1 MSHILSAWVYIAD
14 SKQWDLTKGDSFF
27 TLSDIIRNI
36 IDGNYADPM
45 LHLESIQL
53 NSLDQFP
60 IKTAIQWITLW
71 DGEIQIFNR
80 WDVEKNIWW
89 KKWKIGVICWLDDQ
103 ILILDL
109 SEIRSIT
116 QEKVHK
122 LIQPEDMIGALMQSQ
137 RSFSVQS
144 SDSGLAVSMH

>member
-14 SKQWDLTKGDSFF
+14 SKQGDLTKGDSFF

-36 IDGNYADPM
+36 IDGRYNNPLVYLELVQFRAPEKSPM
-45 LHLESIQL
+45 KAILTGI
-53 NSLDQFP
+53 SLWNNQVK
-60 IKTAIQWITLW
+60 IY
-71 DGEIQIFNR
+71 NR
-80 WDVEKNIWW
+80 WDVVANIRWRE
-89 KKWKIGVICWLDDQ
+89 WKIGVLYELDGQ
-103 ILILDL
+103 ELSLDL

-122 LIQPEDMIGALMQSQ
+122 LIQPEDMIGTLIESQ

>member
-1 MSHILSAWVYIAD
+1 MSHILSAGVYIAD

-60 IKTAIQWITLW
+60 IKTAIQGITLG

-80 WDVEKNIWW
+80 GDVEKNIGG
-89 KKWKIGVICWLDDQ
+89 KKGKIGVICGLDDQ